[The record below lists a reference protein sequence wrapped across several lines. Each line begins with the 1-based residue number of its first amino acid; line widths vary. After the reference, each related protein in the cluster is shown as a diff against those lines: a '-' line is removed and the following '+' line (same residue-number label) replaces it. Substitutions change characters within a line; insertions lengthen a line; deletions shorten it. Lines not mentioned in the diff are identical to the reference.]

1 MGFKRVNTLEAQ
13 PGVCY
18 FCGSGTKADYLDTG
32 TSIDYYGA
40 FVICHECLF
49 AFAKVFGFL
58 SPDEVNHL
66 VEENKRLVDE
76 NIDLEIQRSALAEAC
91 QNLAIA
97 NFGHNEL
104 MVVHDNPSYSSE
116 FSIPS
121 SVSSDTDDVLED
133 SELPDE
139 QSSGSTRELD
149 EGEKHSSESSDD
161 KGMEFLHSSSSGSG
175 EFSFNI

>member
-1 MGFKRVNTLEAQ
+1 MGAKRVNTLEAQ

-49 AFAKVFGFL
+49 AFAKTFGFL

-91 QNLAIA
+91 QNLAVA

-104 MVVHDNPSYSSE
+104 MVVHDNPNYSE
-116 FSIPS
+116 PSIPS
-121 SVSSDTDDVLED
+121 FVASDTDGILED
-133 SELPDE
+133 SKVSDD
-139 QSSGSTRELD
+139 QSQGTTGDLD
-149 EGEKHSSESSDD
+149 EGEEFSSESSDD
-161 KGMEFLHSSSSGSG
+161 KGLGILSSSPSGSG
-175 EFSFNI
+175 EFDFNL